1 MVSAARV
8 VAHRPQPVSEELA
21 FAPAL
26 ELAAQVRER
35 KVSPVELTELYL
47 ERIERLDPQLN
58 SYVTVD
64 GEGALAAAHAAV
76 STTSDAPFHG
86 VPISIKDLNETAGLR
101 TTYSTKACA
110 ANVPRFDAAVVR
122 RIREAGFIVL
132 GKTNTPEFGTIAM
145 TESELNG
152 DCRNPWDV
160 SRTPG
165 GSSGGAAA
173 ATAAGLCPA
182 AHGSDGGGSIRI
194 PSSCC
199 GLFGIKPSRGRVSP
213 APYGSGSLGLGT
225 SGPIARTVRDAAALL
240 DVMSG
245 YETGDFFVAPAP
257 ERPFLAE
264 AELEPGRLR
273 IAVTTTPPIDVP
285 VDPSCVAAVDDAAAL
300 LAELGHDVIAATPP
314 WVGEDLILHF
324 IRIWQV
330 GPATAGID
338 DLSQLEPINRMLA
351 EQARETPS
359 PEHAAAI
366 MQLQRLT
373 RTVVAFWD
381 DVDVLLTPTLALPPV
396 PIGWTFD
403 ETGGNPQLAFDRQT
417 LFTPF
422 TAVDQRHGSACD
434 VGAAALERGWPAD
447 RRAAHRQAV
456 RRGDA
461 LPARRAARAGE
472 AVDRPP
478 APAAG
483 DVDRGC
489 VRDGPD
495 QAIWPDPAPDIVV
508 LRSSRS
514 RPKRAASRPPSVRAS
529 DSHQPPASADRLAE
543 LGDEG
548 ASILHVPRDDETRV
562 VAGDRADDLG
572 MIHLIERPGDRRC
585 GAELRVKD
593 DDVLRE
599 RRPASELRGLRRAR
613 LSDRVDV
620 ARTRRG
626 RRSEGVRA
634 CRASSRDRARG
645 YRVRSWPASR
655 GSRRRRARLRARA
668 GCRRA
673 CVRRFRPAA
682 AAAPPCRGAGRSSAW
697 TEHSYADVSA
707 TTRVARLRT

>member
-1 MVSAARV
+1 
-8 VAHRPQPVSEELA
+8 VSEELA

-47 ERIERLDPQLN
+47 ERIQRLDPQLN

-64 GEGALAAAHAAV
+64 TERALAAAHAAA
-76 STTSDAPFHG
+76 STASDAPFHG

-101 TTYSTKACA
+101 TTYSTKAYA
-110 ANVPRFDAAVVR
+110 RNVPRFDAAVVR
-122 RIREAGFIVL
+122 RLRAAGFVVL

-240 DVMSG
+240 DIMSG

-257 ERPFLAE
+257 ERSFLAE

-300 LAELGHDVIAATPP
+300 LAELGHDVVPATPP

-338 DLSQLEPINRMLA
+338 DLSLLEPINRMLA

-422 TAVDQRHGSACD
+422 TAVVNVTGQPAMSVPLHWSESGLPIGVQVIGKPFAEATLFRLASQ
-434 VGAAALERGWPAD
+434 LEQARPWID
-447 RRAAHRQAV
+447 RR
-456 RRGDA
+456 
-461 LPARRAARAGE
+461 
-472 AVDRPP
+472 PP
-478 APAAG
+478 
-483 DVDRGC
+483 
-489 VRDGPD
+489 
-495 QAIWPDPAPDIVV
+495 
-508 LRSSRS
+508 
-514 RPKRAASRPPSVRAS
+514 
-529 DSHQPPASADRLAE
+529 
-543 LGDEG
+543 
-548 ASILHVPRDDETRV
+548 
-562 VAGDRADDLG
+562 
-572 MIHLIERPGDRRC
+572 
-585 GAELRVKD
+585 
-593 DDVLRE
+593 
-599 RRPASELRGLRRAR
+599 
-613 LSDRVDV
+613 
-620 ARTRRG
+620 
-626 RRSEGVRA
+626 
-634 CRASSRDRARG
+634 
-645 YRVRSWPASR
+645 
-655 GSRRRRARLRARA
+655 
-668 GCRRA
+668 
-673 CVRRFRPAA
+673 
-682 AAAPPCRGAGRSSAW
+682 
-697 TEHSYADVSA
+697 VS
-707 TTRVARLRT
+707 